1 MGSPVVLPGLHQ
13 PGDPVAAPVAVA
25 AVVVVDLLGPAPLE
39 AAPVAVAVVAVEQV
53 DVGIVS

>member
-1 MGSPVVLPGLHQ
+1 
-13 PGDPVAAPVAVA
+13 VAAPVAVVA
-25 AVVVVDLLGPAPLE
+25 AAVVDLLGPAPLV